1 MRRLPEAPF
10 CGLAPRH
17 LLGPPTPLHENR
29 QSFPR
34 ESVAPLPIRA
44 AIACLKSIALPKHRA
59 LLATICLRDNRKAY
73 RDSFRRLGKRAARR
87 SRIQSGKIDGVV
99 RTVGYIGCDFL
110 LGFDCIA

>member
-34 ESVAPLPIRA
+34 E
-44 AIACLKSIALPKHRA
+44 SIALPKHRA